1 MYTHG
6 GLAAIICNSPN
17 VTNCTLKIQYLS
29 VSTTCKFSDFNNPT
43 QKNVKLHVTCH
54 QILIYLLRVKLF
66 IKTAKFESTKSVI
79 PTLRYIQST
88 GAIPCRFVT

>member
-43 QKNVKLHVTCH
+43 QKKRQVTCNLPSNFN
-54 QILIYLLRVKLF
+54 ILIKS
-66 IKTAKFESTKSVI
+66 KTI
-79 PTLRYIQST
+79 YQN
-88 GAIPCRFVT
+88 C